1 MSKKERFFLYF
12 SGAKKI
18 NMKKIY
24 SILTIIVLLSTF
36 KGFSQQSYFKAPA
49 GTATTTVRVP
59 NGTSAHGYVRGCFVI
74 PASELCGISTVTA
87 LNSVGF
93 CLVNGCGSAA
103 VTGSIQIYLQNTND
117 VTYSKGTLWSSAVS
131 PMTSV
136 YNSTMTIPLTAGTTT
151 INLPLPT
158 GFTYTGGGLYVAY
171 DWASTGPFETGP
183 TIANSQAAINIT
195 FGGASQSSNS
205 TPPATMVNTNTRPN
219 FNLGYINTFTNEIS
233 IETIISHGKIPMIPT
248 SPYTFSVVAKNQGS
262 VAATNVTLNLAMSG
276 VNAFATSTTVAS
288 IPANGT
294 VIAMFPGFTPT
305 MQGTSA
311 ITISAL
317 PDDNNCN
324 NTAVVNQSVTCEVLS
339 LGQPSNAVNVY
350 SLGVGYNAGG
360 SSIVMRFKTSA
371 LTSSVYAVDCGI
383 GSDPSNVGKPV
394 FAILLNNFGGLLAAS
409 NTLILTAAHLNKFI
423 TFYFPNSISLSNA
436 TFYHVGLSQPT
447 GPHFPYAVMPSTYI
461 PNNFFFQSGQ
471 LGGFV
476 ASFAQNFGIFSFEPI
491 FENGITLSVNSAT
504 ICSGNSVTLTAN
516 SSLNNYSWT
525 PTAST
530 ASQIV
535 VTPSV
540 TTLYEVYTSTAATCF
555 AKKGANV
562 TVNITPTITVPN
574 GGICPTPGS
583 FTFQPTGAATY
594 TYLPAGPINSP
605 TATTQYTVVGSSTAG
620 CISNV
625 ATPSIIVTNTVVL
638 SVVSPSAICIGKS
651 GTLTA
656 SGASSYSW
664 TTSPGSTL
672 NPIIV
677 SPTIPNSYGL
687 YGTVGSCTAF
697 TTVFLNVNPNPT
709 VTIAPSRIVYC
720 VDNGPTTMT
729 ASGAATYSWN
739 TGSTTN
745 TAAATPTS
753 VITYSVLGTDVNG
766 CIDVE
771 YFTLGPASSP
781 TVTASTSNGTICING
796 TATITAVGALSSY
809 SWTGN
814 TSTTS
819 IAIVSPTATTVYTV
833 TGFNPN
839 TCYGTYTITQ
849 FVDPC
854 VGVKEIGANSIKVVI
869 YPNPN
874 TGAFNISVGTVSEH
888 MSIELYNVM
897 GDLMHLQQI
906 SNSNTAIDMSRL
918 ANGVYLAKIKEGS
931 QVIETMRVIK
941 Q

>member
-1 MSKKERFFLYF
+1 
-12 SGAKKI
+12 
-18 NMKKIY
+18 MKKIY
-24 SILTIIVLLSTF
+24 SILTIIVLLSAF
-36 KGFSQQSYFKAPA
+36 NGYSQQSYFKAPA

-74 PASELCGISTVTA
+74 PASELCGITTVTA

-103 VTGSIQIYLQNTND
+103 VTGSIQIYLENTSD
-117 VTYSKGTLWSSAVS
+117 VNYTKGTIWSSAIA

-136 YNSTMTIPLTAGTTT
+136 YNSTMTIPLTAGANT
-151 INLPLPT
+151 INLVLPT
-158 GFTYTGGGLYVAY
+158 AFTYTGGGLYVAY
-171 DWASTGPFETGP
+171 DWYSTGPFETGP
-183 TIANSQAAINIT
+183 TIANSQAATNIT

-205 TPPATMVNTNTRPN
+205 APPVTIVNTNTRPN

-233 IETIISHGKIPMIPT
+233 IQTIISHGKIPIVP
-248 SPYTFSVVAKNQGS
+248 SAPYTFSVVAKNQAS

-305 MQGTSA
+305 IQGTSA

-339 LGQPSNAVNVY
+339 LGQPSSAVNVY

-360 SSIVMRFKTSA
+360 SSIVMRFKPSA
-371 LTSSVYAVDCGI
+371 PTATVYAVDCGI

-394 FAILLNNFGGLLAAS
+394 FAILLNSSGGLLAAS
-409 NTLILTAAHLNKFI
+409 NTLILTSAHLNKFI
-423 TFYFPNSISLSNA
+423 TFYFPTPISLTNV
-436 TFYHVGLSQPT
+436 TYYHVGMSQPT
-447 GPHFPYAVMPSTYI
+447 GPHFPYAVMPVNYI
-461 PNNFFFQSGQ
+461 PNNFFYQSNQ

-476 ASFAQNFGIFSFEPI
+476 ASFAQSFGMFAFEPI
-491 FENGITLSVNSAT
+491 FDNGISLTVNSGSL
-504 ICSGNSVTLTAN
+504 CSGNSMTLTAN

-535 VTPSV
+535 VTPSIS
-540 TTLYEVYTSTAATCF
+540 TLYEVYTSTAATCF
-555 AKKGANV
+555 AKKGAVV
-562 TVNITPTITVPN
+562 TVYATPTITVPN

-583 FTFQPTGAATY
+583 YTFTPSGAATY
-594 TYLPAGPINSP
+594 TYLPVGPVDSP
-605 TATTQYTVVGSSTAG
+605 TITTQYTVVGSSTAG

-625 ATPSIIVTNTVVL
+625 ATPSIIVTNSVVL
-638 SVVSPSAICIGKS
+638 SVVSPSAVCIGKS

-672 NPIIV
+672 NPIV
-677 SPTIPNSYGL
+677 VTPAVPNTYGL
-687 YGTVGSCTAF
+687 YGTVGTCTAF
-697 TTVFLNVNPNPT
+697 TTVFVNVNPNPT

-771 YFTLGPASSP
+771 YFTLGPAASP
-781 TVTASTSNGTICING
+781 TITASTSDGTICING
-796 TATITAVGALSSY
+796 TATITASGALSSY

-819 IAIVSPTATTVYTV
+819 IAIVSPTVTTTYTV

-854 VGVKEIGANSIKVVI
+854 VGVKEIGVNSIKAVI

-874 TGAFNISVGTVSEH
+874 TGAFNISISAVSDD
-888 MSIELYNVM
+888 MSIELYNVL
-897 GDLMHLQQI
+897 GALMHSQPI
-906 SNSNTAIDMSRL
+906 SNTTTAVDMSKL
-918 ANGVYLAKIKEGS
+918 SNGVYLAKIKEGS